1 MSDTPP
7 ALVLPLH
14 GKLYSI
20 PAAYPFIETLAR
32 GLLEQ
37 AKCRE
42 GSLGDVSFA
51 EWLIFL
57 PTRRACFELRQALL
71 RLSAPEASQADEATN
86 NIGHAV
92 LLPRLVPLGDVMSD
106 TMDDTMGEEAD
117 DGADD
122 AMGEKT
128 EREFVSALQRRLLL
142 AQLIEK
148 WLDSRASRESEQAT
162 QAHASPA
169 APATISLARAL
180 ERLQA
185 DFVLEETTPQQT
197 LTADMVPANCAA
209 HWSEALDFLRIVIDK
224 WPQVLEEQGLSD
236 PNLERVRTLA
246 RHAEEI
252 AEHQVARRKA
262 PVIVAG
268 STGSLKATARLMR
281 SVLSLTQGQVILA
294 GCPAPLDAS
303 SRRALFEE
311 GEEATHP
318 LHPFRALFAS
328 LGRQWNMTQEQVAN
342 LLEPY
347 STASPTAPS
356 CSPRQQRISL
366 LAQAFSQR
374 PTPMTIE
381 QHVGLG
387 LTVLPCS
394 EAQEEAHLIALILR
408 EALEKKGQRAALITR
423 DRTLA
428 RRVRSALKGRWN
440 LAIEDTAQQPLADS
454 RAAQLFLL
462 TLKALV
468 PEEAPAEKFL
478 SEESPSNA
486 PSKTLLL
493 NIVCLQALFARAG
506 GTLALA
512 WQNFEGNILRKPD
525 RRDPTKTQRATV
537 SLQALNALLE
547 KNQSRS
553 EKKNATPLPQPFAQ
567 SLAQAFATLA
577 PLAELLSGKKPPASH
592 PTSLALLRCHRQCAE
607 NFVALC
613 HNDDASSAASSSPEL
628 SPLYREEG
636 GRELKRFCDTLDG
649 HWQENTQKDTQKDTQ
664 EDNAQG
670 DSQDYLPTLEA
681 LLAAETRRGL
691 YATHPRLA
699 ILGALEARLLSFDL
713 LVLGGLTEGSW
724 PAQPDKS
731 PFLPESL
738 RAKVGLK
745 PLEHNIGLS
754 ALDFVNFASAPKRV
768 VLTYAAR
775 HNGQPQQ
782 PSRFLQRL
790 QTCHPCLDHA
800 YGKTLRAWL
809 AALQHGEQK
818 AGTKFSLLPPAPKA
832 PQAARPLRVSL
843 TRLATLIEDPYS
855 LYAQQV
861 LRLAPLEPL
870 IVRNEQ
876 QLYGSCL
883 HACFEEIL
891 KTPARNKEQPATKF
905 LEDIIA
911 KKLACF
917 APSCFAQAFWKEPL
931 LRSAERMLA
940 HVKALQPQRLWCEVA
955 GEHRIALENGRSLTL
970 SARADLIVEAQDG
983 SWWLIDH
990 KTGALPT
997 RTSLSNFEQPQLVLG
1012 AWLLQQGAFKAE
1024 GKTLAPT
1031 TLPATQSQFLP
1042 QSLPQSCYWRFSG
1055 RRADNSVLA
1064 IDEKVWA
1071 NNEEKAFETA
1081 QSFAEA
1087 CFASYATLLQ
1097 RFDRAE
1103 TPYPA
1108 RVLSLPR
1115 AQYDPYR
1122 HLARRQA
1129 WSSDLESAAE
1139 SAEN

>member
-7 ALVLPLH
+7 DLVLPLL

-20 PAAYPFIETLAR
+20 PATYPFIETLAR

-37 AKCRE
+37 ARGSE
-42 GSLGDVSFA
+42 ASLGDVSFA
-51 EWLIFL
+51 EWLVFL

-71 RLSAPEASQADEATN
+71 RLSAAETSQAEDIA
-86 NIGHAV
+86 HAV
-92 LLPRLVPLGDVMSD
+92 LLPRLVPLGDVTSD
-106 TMDDTMGEEAD
+106 TMDDTMGEEMD
-117 DGADD
+117 DEADD

-128 EREFVSALQRRLLL
+128 EREAVSALQRRLLL
-142 AQLIEK
+142 SQLIEK
-148 WLDSRASRESEQAT
+148 WLESRASRESKQAA
-162 QAHASPA
+162 QSPASPA

-185 DFVLEETTPQQT
+185 DFVLEETNPQET

-209 HWSEALDFLRIVIDK
+209 HWSEALDFLRIIIEK
-224 WPQVLEEQGLSD
+224 WPQILKDEKISD
-236 PNLERVRTLA
+236 PNLERIRTLA
-246 RHAEEI
+246 QHAEDI
-252 AEHQVARRKA
+252 TRRKHKA

-281 SVLSLTQGQVILA
+281 VVLSLSQGQVILA
-294 GCPAPLDAS
+294 GCPAPLDAA
-303 SRRALFEE
+303 SRHALFEE
-311 GEEATHP
+311 GQEATHP

-328 LGRQWNMTQEQVAN
+328 WNMTQEQVAS

-347 STASPTAPS
+347 STPSPTAAS
-356 CSPRQQRISL
+356 SYGQRISL

-381 QHVGLG
+381 QHVGLS
-387 LTVLPCS
+387 VLPCR
-394 EAQEEAHLIALILR
+394 EAQEEADLIALILR

-440 LAIEDTAQQPLADS
+440 LAIEDTAQQPLAAS

-468 PEEAPAEKFL
+468 PEESAL
-478 SEESPSNA
+478 EESASEA
-486 PSKTLLL
+486 PPKTLD
-493 NIVCLQALFARAG
+493 IVCLQALFARAG

-525 RRDPTKTQRATV
+525 RLDPTKTQRATS
-537 SLQALNALLE
+537 SLHTLNALLE

-553 EKKNATPLPQPFAQ
+553 EEKNPTLLEQSFSQ

-577 PLAELLSGKKPPASH
+577 PLAALLSGKNSA
-592 PTSLALLRCHRQCAE
+592 TSQHSSLELLRCHRQCAE

-613 HNDDASSAASSSPEL
+613 HADNNDAAASSALP
-628 SPLYREEG
+628 PLYREEG
-636 GRELKRFCDTLDG
+636 GRELKRFCDTLES
-649 HWQENTQKDTQKDTQ
+649 HWQENTQKD
-664 EDNAQG
+664 NA
-670 DSQDYLPTLEA
+670 QDYLPTLEA

-754 ALDFVNFASAPKRV
+754 ALDFVNFASAPQRV

-790 QTCHPCLDHA
+790 QTCHPCLEHA
-800 YGKTLRAWL
+800 YSKTLRAWL
-809 AALQHGEQK
+809 AALQHGEQN
-818 AGTKFSLLPPAPKA
+818 AGTKISLLPPAPQA
-832 PQAARPLRVSL
+832 PQASRPLRVSL
-843 TRLATLIEDPYS
+843 TSLATLIEDPYS
-855 LYAQQV
+855 LYARQV
-861 LRLAPLEPL
+861 LRLAPLETLLAKDEPA
-870 IVRNEQ
+870 
-876 QLYGSCL
+876 LYGSCL

-891 KTPARNKEQPATKF
+891 QTPPRNKEQLATKF
-905 LEDIIA
+905 LENIIA
-911 KKLACF
+911 EKLAYF
-917 APSCFAQAFWKEPL
+917 APSRFAQAFWKEPL
-931 LRSAERMLA
+931 LRSAERLLA
-940 HVKALQPQRLWCEVA
+940 RVDALKPQRLWCEVR

-970 SARADLIVEAQDG
+970 SARADLVVEAQDG
-983 SWWLIDH
+983 TWWLIDH

-997 RTSLSNFEQPQLVLG
+997 RTSLSNLEQPQLVLG

-1024 GKTLAPT
+1024 EKTLK
-1031 TLPATQSQFLP
+1031 PATPPQSCA

-1055 RRADNSVLA
+1055 RRSDNNMLA
-1064 IDEKVWA
+1064 LDEKVWA
-1071 NNEEKAFETA
+1071 KNEEKTFETA
-1081 QSFAEA
+1081 QSFAQA
-1087 CFASYATLLQ
+1087 CFERYAALLQ
-1097 RFDRAE
+1097 HFDRAE

-1129 WSSDLESAAE
+1129 WSSDLESAAAFGE
-1139 SAEN
+1139 E